1 MPMTLLNR
9 RWRPAAA
16 DDIKEG
22 ARVMLPTGRKGSV
35 VRIYLNS
42 PMLVL
47 VDVDGRLPTDSPE
60 RLCQAV
66 CDLRVASS

>member
-9 RWRPAAA
+9 RWRPAMP
-16 DDIKEG
+16 DDIKDG
-22 ARVMLPTGRKGSV
+22 ARVMLSTGRKGSV
-35 VRIYLNS
+35 VSIYLES

-47 VDVDGRLPTDSPE
+47 VDVDGRLPTDQPE
-60 RLCQAV
+60 RLCQAL

>member
-1 MPMTLLNR
+1 MPMTLLNS
-9 RWRPAAA
+9 RWRPAVA
-16 DDIKEG
+16 DDIEKG
-22 ARVMLPTGRKGSV
+22 VRVMLPSGRRASI
-35 VRIYLNS
+35 VRIFLES